1 MASIKKGDLVQV
13 IAGARE
19 SRGGDRG
26 KTGRVLEVLIE
37 QDRVIVE
44 GINLVTK
51 HIKVGQTNRG
61 TRTGGIESH
70 EAPIH
75 VSNVALVDP
84 ETKKPTRV
92 RAEVKNVE
100 KNGVSIPQKVRVSTK
115 SGKEIKSND

>member
-1 MASIKKGDLVQV
+1 MASIKKGDLVVV

-26 KTGRVLEVLIE
+26 KTGRVLEVLRE
-37 QDRVIVE
+37 QNRVLVE
-44 GINLVTK
+44 GVNLVTK

-61 TRTGGIESH
+61 TRTGGIETH

-84 ETKKPTRV
+84 ESKKPTRV
-92 RAEVKNVE
+92 RSEVKTVE
-100 KNGVSIPQKVRVSTK
+100 KNGASIPQKVRV
-115 SGKEIKSND
+115 